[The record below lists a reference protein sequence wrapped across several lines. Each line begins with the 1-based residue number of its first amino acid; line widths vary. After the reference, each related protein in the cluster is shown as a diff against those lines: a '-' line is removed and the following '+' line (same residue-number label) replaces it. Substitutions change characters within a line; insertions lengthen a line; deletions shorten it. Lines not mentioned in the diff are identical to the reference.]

1 MISVSG
7 KKWQENTVN
16 KNFVKKI
23 QQENNFS
30 DILSKLIV
38 SRNFDENEIY
48 SLKNKLKLTNIFQ
61 NNSDFI
67 RSIEILIDAINNNEN
82 VCILG
87 DYDVDGSVAT
97 SLLVRFF
104 ENIDH
109 PHFFYIPD
117 REKDGY
123 GPSKKL
129 FKKLLIKKPKLII
142 MVDCGSTAIEAIN
155 FLNENNIK
163 SIIID
168 HHEIYKPYPKANA
181 IINPKKDNGYLEY
194 DYFCATTLCYFFLE
208 ILIKKINC
216 KLEIRKFLIY
226 VLLATVCDVMPL
238 RKLNRIIS
246 ITALNEF
253 NINNHFFLKELY
265 KLKNKK
271 KKIDINDLGYL
282 IGPIINSG
290 GRLGKSNFATELLS
304 ANDNKTIKRRTLDLI
319 SLNDKRKKIET
330 TILNSIDFNQIE
342 NDNEAVIIYFK
353 PDLNEGLIGIIASR
367 LKDHFN
373 KPSIVI
379 TRSNN
384 LLKGSARSVFNYNI
398 GRTIKNL
405 LDKNIILNGGGHM
418 MAAGFTLEMKN
429 ISKLKNYVI
438 NDFLKNNNK
447 NNFTFKY
454 DAEISTLA
462 FNKDLFKEIKKIE
475 PFGIGNPLPIFLFKE
490 LKVIKTKILDNKHIS
505 CILKSK
511 TSLSINSISFH
522 SMNSKVGEYLL
533 NYKKNFNV
541 MGQINENFWNN
552 KKTLQLIIKDLI
564 L

>member
-48 SLKNKLKLTNIFQ
+48 SLKNNLKLTNIFQ

-67 RSIEILIDAINNNEN
+67 RSIEIVIDAINKNEN

-142 MVDCGSTAIEAIN
+142 MVDCGSTANEAIN

-253 NINNHFFLKELY
+253 NIDNHFFLKELY
-265 KLKNKK
+265 KLENKRN
-271 KKIDINDLGYL
+271 KIDINDLGYL
-282 IGPIINSG
+282 IGPILNSG

-304 ANDNKTIKRRTLDLI
+304 TNDNTIIKKRTLDLI
-319 SLNDKRKKIET
+319 SLNNKRKKIET
-330 TILNSIDFNQIE
+330 IILRSIDFTQLE
-342 NDNEAVIIYFK
+342 NDNEDVIIYYQ
-353 PDLNEGLIGIIASR
+353 PNLNEGLIGIIASR

-379 TRSNN
+379 TRSND

-405 LDKNIILNGGGHM
+405 LDKTYNLNGGGHM
-418 MAAGFTLEMKN
+418 MAAGFTLE
-429 ISKLKNYVI
+429 
-438 NDFLKNNNK
+438 
-447 NNFTFKY
+447 
-454 DAEISTLA
+454 
-462 FNKDLFKEIKKIE
+462 KKI
-475 PFGIGNPLPIFLFKE
+475 FQN
-490 LKVIKTKILDNKHIS
+490 
-505 CILKSK
+505 
-511 TSLSINSISFH
+511 
-522 SMNSKVGEYLL
+522 
-533 NYKKNFNV
+533 
-541 MGQINENFWNN
+541 
-552 KKTLQLIIKDLI
+552 
-564 L
+564 